1 MEATMIDFSILVKAY
16 PALLKGTLVTLYI
29 ALFSSIL
36 GFVGGTILGFMH
48 CSSNVLIRKMVS
60 VYVTIM
66 RGTPMLI
73 QISFIYFLLPQL
85 GIQISALFSAIFAIG
100 LNSIAY
106 ISQIIKSGISSI
118 DQGHIDAAQVL
129 GLNSIQTMRYII
141 FPQAIRIVMPALV
154 NEFITLIKDSSLAS
168 FIGVVELFKASS
180 RIISYTYDP
189 IPIYCAI
196 AAIYLVLTTTLTFVV
211 HYIER
216 KMNYHVKH
224 S

>member
-1 MEATMIDFSILVKAY
+1 MIDFSIIIKNY
-16 PALLKGTLVTLYI
+16 PALLEGTLTTLAI

-36 GFVGGTILGFMH
+36 GFVGGTVLGFLH
-48 CSSNVLIRKMVS
+48 TSKSSFVRKLVT
-60 VYVTIM
+60 VYVTII

-73 QISFIYFLLPQL
+73 QISFIYLLLPQL
-85 GIQISALFSAIFAIG
+85 GIQISAFASAVLAIG

-106 ISQIIKSGISSI
+106 ISQIIKTGITSI
-118 DQGHIDAAQVL
+118 DKGQIEAARVL
-129 GLNSIQTMRYII
+129 GFNSFQIMRFIT
-141 FPQAIRIVMPALV
+141 FPQAIRIILPALV

-180 RIISYTYDP
+180 RIISSTYDP
-189 IPIYCAI
+189 IPVYCAM
-196 AAIYLVLTTTLTFVV
+196 AAIYLTLTTTLTCIV
-211 HYIER
+211 HYLER